1 MYDKFSESE
10 LIEAYT
16 TMIDYSGKAN
26 SEMLQEIENRGGLD
40 KFLETIKQKEINK
53 RESDRVLNLIIQ
65 YNREGLT
72 FEEIN
77 QKIVSEI
84 WTEQHLNAF
93 IENRYIRHQ
102 LFLNEKSID
111 REVISGSILGILIAS
126 IAGSAIWICS
136 FLILKSIF
144 YPVLIGIYLICYL
157 IIRGLVGKSRNNI
170 VVFIASFIS
179 TIISFSL
186 GFFILGRI

>member
-1 MYDKFSESE
+1 MMYTKFSESE
-10 LIEAYT
+10 LIEAYL
-16 TMIDYSGKAN
+16 TMVDYSGKAN

-65 YNREGLT
+65 YNKEGLT

-93 IENRYIRHQ
+93 IENRYIRHK
-102 LFLNEKSID
+102 LY
-111 REVISGSILGILIAS
+111 
-126 IAGSAIWICS
+126 
-136 FLILKSIF
+136 LK
-144 YPVLIGIYLICYL
+144 
-157 IIRGLVGKSRNNI
+157 
-170 VVFIASFIS
+170 
-179 TIISFSL
+179 
-186 GFFILGRI
+186 

>member
-1 MYDKFSESE
+1 MYTKFSESE
-10 LIEAYT
+10 LIEAYS

-53 RESDRVLNLIIQ
+53 RESDRVLNLIIL
-65 YNREGLT
+65 YNKEGLT

-84 WTEQHLNAF
+84 WTEQHLHAF
-93 IENRYIRHQ
+93 IENRYVRHQ
-102 LFLNEKSID
+102 LYLNDKSVD

-126 IAGSAIWICS
+126 LAGGAIWISS
-136 FLILKSIF
+136 FLILKSVF
-144 YPVLIGIYLICYL
+144 YPVLVLVYLICYL
-157 IIRGLVGKSRNNI
+157 VIRGLVGKSRNNI